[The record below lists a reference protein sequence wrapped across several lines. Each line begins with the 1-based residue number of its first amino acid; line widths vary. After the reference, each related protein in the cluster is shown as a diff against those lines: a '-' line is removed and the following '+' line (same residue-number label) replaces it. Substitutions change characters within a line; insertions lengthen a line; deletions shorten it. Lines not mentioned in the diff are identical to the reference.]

1 MHSKKRKN
9 RKKKHEKI
17 RPTQNTYEI
26 HRNPTTATTSRRRA
40 TKRVPRVSPYS
51 PASIDPGFVEIGLV
65 QFSQSVKTT
74 NVTHTLIDTQ
84 TDYLNNGTLYAPR
97 YEEAFPPKG
106 KNGLISTYPKPAASP
121 ERYPI
126 PLECATAPNRTQT
139 VALAFPGKRT
149 GVTAKIGEIR
159 SFKVVYH
166 LKTAGPVVPAPRTFP
181 R

>member
-1 MHSKKRKN
+1 MAPCTHPGMKRRFRLK
-9 RKKKHEKI
+9 
-17 RPTQNTYEI
+17 
-26 HRNPTTATTSRRRA
+26 A
-40 TKRVPRVSPYS
+40 
-51 PASIDPGFVEIGLV
+51 
-65 QFSQSVKTT
+65 
-74 NVTHTLIDTQ
+74 
-84 TDYLNNGTLYAPR
+84 
-97 YEEAFPPKG
+97 

-126 PLECATAPNRTQT
+126 PLERATAPNRTQT

-159 SFKVVYH
+159 SFKVMYH